1 MTCMPLQVLGLCIA
15 AQPHHHHHQSQLS
28 VPHLALAL
36 SSATAGLG
44 LGGGIRLA
52 VRRVMDTKQYWTSAS
67 GREFVT
73 CALPGD
79 SSSGSRG
86 ACSLI
91 IDPGFKEHFATAN
104 MSPRYR

>member
-1 MTCMPLQVLGLCIA
+1 MLGLCIA
-15 AQPHHHHHQSQLS
+15 AQQPHHHQSPLS
-28 VPHLALAL
+28 VPHFALAL
-36 SSATAGLG
+36 SSAAAGLS

-79 SSSGSRG
+79 SSSGSSRG

-91 IDPGFKEHFATAN
+91 IDPGFREHFATAT
-104 MSPRYR
+104 MSQRYR